1 MKREIYSI
9 NIRKEKKNEIL
20 RTKRKKIM
28 KETIQNTSE
37 FDLNENSK
45 AYKEMSIDMSISNMQ

>member
-45 AYKEMSIDMSISNMQ
+45 AYKEISIDMSISNMQ

>member
-1 MKREIYSI
+1 
-9 NIRKEKKNEIL
+9 
-20 RTKRKKIM
+20 M
-28 KETIQNTSE
+28 KETIRNTSE